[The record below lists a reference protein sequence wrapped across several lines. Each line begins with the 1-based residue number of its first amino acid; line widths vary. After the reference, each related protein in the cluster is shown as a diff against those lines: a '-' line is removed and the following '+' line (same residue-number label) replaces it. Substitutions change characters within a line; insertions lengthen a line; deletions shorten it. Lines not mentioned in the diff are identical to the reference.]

1 MDVGLEI
8 QAFSSHAARV
18 KGEVVIS
25 AAPQHNLDDRGAR
38 WRTIDVGSTDVR

>member
-8 QAFSSHAARV
+8 QAFSSHAAAV

-25 AAPQHNLDDRGAR
+25 AAPQHNLDDAALDGAG
-38 WRTIDVGSTDVR
+38 WMVGSPT